1 LGPGEIVLL
10 GAVAGV
16 TIFAGLPLGRL
27 RAPAVGLRTFLSA
40 TATGILLFLV
50 WDVLT
55 NAVSPLDYALTAAQ
69 HGHGSWFRFGWLS
82 VTFAA
87 CFSAGLLGLVA
98 YDRWMARHRA
108 PKVIRLSPGP
118 GAAATTDIRAAG
130 PMAGRFAE
138 PAQRLSL
145 LIAVGIGMHN
155 FSEGLAIG
163 QSAARGAVSLAL
175 LLIIGFGLHNAT
187 EGFGITA
194 PLAASGSRPSWAMLG
209 LFGLIGG
216 GPTFLGTIVG
226 QAVVNAYLS
235 VAFLT
240 LAAGSI
246 VYVVVQLVGVA
257 GKLGRRELL
266 YLGITVGLLA
276 GFATDFIVSAAGA

>member
-1 LGPGEIVLL
+1 MGPGEIVLL
-10 GAVAGV
+10 GAIAGT
-16 TIFAGLPLGRL
+16 TIFVGLPLGRL
-27 RAPAVGLRTFLSA
+27 RNPAVGLRTFLSA
-40 TATGILLFLV
+40 TATGILLFLI
-50 WDVLT
+50 WDVLS
-55 NAVSPLDYALTAAQ
+55 NAVSPLDSAMSAAQ
-69 HGHGSWFRFGWLS
+69 HGAGPWSRFAWLA
-82 VTFAA
+82 VTFAG
-87 CFSAGLLGLVA
+87 CFAAGLLGLVG

-108 PKVIRLSPGP
+108 PKVVRLSPGP
-118 GAAATTDIRAAG
+118 GAAAATEIKASG

-138 PAQRLSL
+138 PAARLSL

-163 QSAARGAVSLAL
+163 QSAARGAISLAL

-194 PLAASGSRPSWAMLG
+194 PLAAGGSRPSWRLLG

-216 GPTFLGTIVG
+216 GPTFIGTIVG

-246 VYVVVQLVGVA
+246 VYVVVQLIGVA

-266 YLGITVGLLA
+266 YVGITVGLLA